1 MPTWLGIAPAPP
13 TADVFRVRAPG
24 SRALVTGAAGF
35 VGQWLCEDL
44 VRRGWQ
50 VTGTSLTGDPG
61 PGILSREHHALVH
74 WRREDL
80 RDAGAIHAAC
90 DASVPDV
97 IFHLAGVAFVPAAGD
112 DPMLAFDVN
121 VGTAVRLL
129 SELRERRAAGTLDP
143 VVVLVGSGEQYGRHD
158 VVAMP
163 LAEEA
168 ECRPCT
174 LYAATKMAQEVF
186 ALEAFRSDGVRVI
199 CTRSFNHSGRGQHPS
214 FLLPALVQRALA
226 CRSAGGTRPAVA
238 IGNTA
243 VVRDFLHVA
252 DVVNAYVLLAE
263 RGLEG
268 EVYNVCSGQG
278 VTVGEVACE
287 VLRAAGV
294 DAALEGDD
302 ALRRPVDLPVLVG
315 RNDKLRAETG
325 WTIQRTRA
333 DIISDLIHAAA
344 R

>member
-1 MPTWLGIAPAPP
+1 MPP
-13 TADVFRVRAPG
+13 TKAPG
-24 SRALVTGAAGF
+24 SSALVTGAAGF
-35 VGQWLCEDL
+35 VGQWLCRDL
-44 VRRGWQ
+44 VRRGWH

-61 PGILSREHHALVH
+61 PGILSPEDCACVS

-80 RDAGAIHAAC
+80 RDAGAIHAAL
-90 DASVPDV
+90 DASAPDAV
-97 IFHLAGVAFVPAAGD
+97 FHLAGVAFVPAAGD

-129 SELRERRAAGTLDP
+129 RELRERRAAGTLDP
-143 VVVLVGSGEQYGRHD
+143 VVLLVGSGEQYGRHD
-158 VVAMP
+158 LVAMP
-163 LAEEA
+163 LGEEA

-199 CTRSFNHSGRGQHPS
+199 CTRSFNHSGRGQNRS
-214 FLLPALVQRALA
+214 FLLPALVERALA
-226 CRSAGGTRPAVA
+226 SRSAGGTRTSVT
-238 IGNTA
+238 IGNTEA
-243 VVRDFLHVA
+243 VRDFLHVE
-252 DVVNAYVLLAE
+252 DTVRAYVLLAE
-263 RGLEG
+263 RGLVG

-278 VTVGEVACE
+278 VTVGEVARE

-294 DAALEGDD
+294 DAALKGDD
-302 ALRRPVDLPVLVG
+302 TLRRSVDVPVLVG
-315 RNDKLRAETG
+315 RNDKLRADTG
-325 WTIQRTRA
+325 WTSQRTRA